1 MFVFIKRVHT
11 GNIATYMKNPFASKK
26 GLTLVEVLIALVI
39 VSVGI
44 SALMVAMS
52 QCLSVVATVRNLEI
66 ARSLL
71 RRVDVENP
79 IDRKKIEETRESGD
93 FEDME
98 GYTWSR
104 EILMVD
110 EEERPGL
117 FLVTT
122 RVLWS
127 RRGRDTFEE
136 ITTYNYAPE
145 SESVTKKF

>member
-1 MFVFIKRVHT
+1 MFVFIKRVLT
-11 GNIATYMKNPFASKK
+11 GNITTYMKNSFASKK

-39 VSVGI
+39 ITIGI
-44 SALMVAMS
+44 SSLMVAMS
-52 QCLSVVATVRNLEI
+52 QCLSVVATARNREI
-66 ARSLL
+66 ARGLL
-71 RRVDVENP
+71 RRVEVENP
-79 IDRKKIEETRESGD
+79 IDREKIEETRESGG
-93 FEDME
+93 FEDVE

-117 FLVTT
+117 FIVTT
-122 RVLWS
+122 RVQWS

-145 SESVTKKF
+145 SESLTRKF